1 MKRRF
6 IGILAFILARAAVC
20 LSGAVRMMLNQAL
33 LSDMTA
39 SAGQVGDDEKFAQIR
54 QIYDSL
60 MNNYYQELD
69 STALIEGAIDGMLAV
84 TGDPYTFYYTVD
96 EWT

>member
-6 IGILAFILARAAVC
+6 IGILAFILALAAVC
-20 LSGAVRMMLNQAL
+20 LSGAVRTMQNQAL

-39 SAGQVGDDEKFAQIR
+39 SAGQDGDDEKFAQIR

-60 MNNYYQELD
+60 MNNY
-69 STALIEGAIDGMLAV
+69 
-84 TGDPYTFYYTVD
+84 
-96 EWT
+96 